1 MKNHI
6 ISILLL
12 FAIGVLGMCTV
23 NLGFDATMTRHD
35 ITKLRNAEPD
45 NSEAIKA
52 TQDVAQLSGIVD
64 GHTKLLRQSSE
75 NEKLL
80 AENDEAIVKVL
91 AEMTRQLSQH
101 REALEKLMTTR
112 GYKMKI

>member
-1 MKNHI
+1 MKNYI

-12 FAIGVLGMCTV
+12 FAIGLVSTV
-23 NLGFDATMTRHD
+23 TVKLSFDANMMRHD

-52 TQDVAQLSGIVD
+52 TQDVAQLSGIID
-64 GHTKLLRQSSE
+64 RHAALLRQSSE

-112 GYKMKI
+112 GYKMEI